1 MTQLKYIYKSAK
13 FSFWVQE
20 TMGNIGELFQIFRLV
35 TSWLIWL
42 DTDPGPHPRVA
53 NLETTET
60 DCFSI

>member
-1 MTQLKYIYKSAK
+1 
-13 FSFWVQE
+13 
-20 TMGNIGELFQIFRLV
+20 MGNIGELFQIFRLV